1 MFNLRW
7 LAFVLCVVGML
18 SGIKCCANNLTQTN
32 EPSTQAKE
40 IQNSGAVISVQKQPV
55 TQATEQTV
63 HAKKC
68 FFCIFIQVNGKIKED
83 LK

>member
-7 LAFVLCVVGML
+7 LAFVLCVVCML
-18 SGIKCCANNLTQTN
+18 SGIKCWANDLTPTN

-40 IQNSGAVISVQKQPV
+40 VQNSGAVISVQKQPV
-55 TQATEQTV
+55 TETTTQTV
-63 HAKKC
+63 KAKKC
-68 FFCIFIQVNGKIKED
+68 FFCIFIQVNGKIEG